1 MLKKNFK
8 KSLEKVCRIKKWVYI
23 CISNLSNQLKKKP
36 MLYVR
41 TPLFGNEFKVC
52 DEITDEV
59 IAIFFNQKDA
69 IEYVNL
75 KTNTSLIF

>member
-1 MLKKNFK
+1 
-8 KSLEKVCRIKKWVYI
+8 
-23 CISNLSNQLKKKP
+23 

-59 IAIFFNQKDA
+59 VAIFFNQEDA
-69 IEYVNL
+69 VDYVNF
-75 KTNTSLIF
+75 KTNPSLVF

>member
-1 MLKKNFK
+1 
-8 KSLEKVCRIKKWVYI
+8 
-23 CISNLSNQLKKKP
+23 

-59 IAIFFNQKDA
+59 VAIFFNQKDA
-69 IEYVNL
+69 VEYMIL
-75 KTNTSLIF
+75 KTKQSLIF